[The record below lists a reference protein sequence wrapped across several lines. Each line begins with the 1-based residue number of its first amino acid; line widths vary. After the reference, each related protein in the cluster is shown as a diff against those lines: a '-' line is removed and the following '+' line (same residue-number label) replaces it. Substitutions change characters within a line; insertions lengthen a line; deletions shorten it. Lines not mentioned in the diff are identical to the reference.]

1 MAGTRKPTPLAPLYG
16 RIGGLR
22 LAATHDPKA
31 YTAAARR
38 AFAESFE
45 RQVDPEGVLPPE
57 ERTRRA
63 VAAKKAYYAELAY
76 RSAIA
81 RAARKHPAPGQNSAG
96 EAS

>member
-1 MAGTRKPTPLAPLYG
+1 MAGKRKPIPLAPLYG

-57 ERTRRA
+57 ERARRA
-63 VAAKKAYYAELAY
+63 IAAKKAYYAELAY
-76 RSAIA
+76 RSAVA
-81 RAARKHPAPGQNSAG
+81 RSTRKQPAPDRSGAG

>member
-22 LAATHDPKA
+22 LAATHDPKV

-45 RQVDPEGVLPPE
+45 RQVDPDRVLPPE
-57 ERTRRA
+57 ERARRTL
-63 VAAKKAYYAELAY
+63 AAKKAHYADLAY
-76 RSAIA
+76 RSAVA
-81 RAARKHPAPGQNSAG
+81 RAARKHPSPGHNGAG